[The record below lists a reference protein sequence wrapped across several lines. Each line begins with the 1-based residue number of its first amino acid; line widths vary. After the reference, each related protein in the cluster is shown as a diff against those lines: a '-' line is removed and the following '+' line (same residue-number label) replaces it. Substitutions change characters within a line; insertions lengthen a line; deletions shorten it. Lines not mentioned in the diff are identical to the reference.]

1 MSFPGLPAVGSSS
14 ESDSGSRA
22 SWSSLSSVREV
33 RGRGH
38 SDDQCPALPQLK
50 QASASALAGLVLGMC
65 LGGTDGLGEEDN
77 IRKEREVE
85 MRS

>member
-1 MSFPGLPAVGSSS
+1 MSFPGLPAAGLSS
-14 ESDSGSRA
+14 EPDSGSRA

-50 QASASALAGLVLGMC
+50 QASALAWLVLGMRW
-65 LGGTDGLGEEDN
+65 GGADGLGEAEEED
-77 IRKEREVE
+77 IGKEGEAE

>member
-1 MSFPGLPAVGSSS
+1 M
-14 ESDSGSRA
+14 
-22 SWSSLSSVREV
+22 SSVREV

-65 LGGTDGLGEEDN
+65 LGGTDGLSEEDDVG
-77 IRKEREVE
+77 KEGEAE

>member
-1 MSFPGLPAVGSSS
+1 MSFPGLPAAGSSS
-14 ESDSGSRA
+14 ESDSRA
-22 SWSSLSSVREV
+22 SWSSLISVWEV

-50 QASASALAGLVLGMC
+50 QASALAGLVLGMC
-65 LGGTDGLGEEDN
+65 LGGTDGLGEEDEDVG
-77 IRKEREVE
+77 KEGEAE